1 MAIPHDFRHKEALRQ
16 AAYNRRRMGPTSIL
30 MLAGFL
36 VWAIAGTRVVNQ
48 LIRDGAKLV
57 ETAQEV
63 IDELAPMV
71 REWRDT
77 LLPLTATPGTAGGTP
92 QSGRVESDDVD
103 YTLLRQALGYDPVS
117 IDTLVQR
124 TGLTVPVLSSML
136 LRMELEGEV
145 VANPGGTYGRCAG

>member
-1 MAIPHDFRHKEALRQ
+1 VFAIP
-16 AAYNRRRMGPTSIL
+16 GSIHNP
-30 MLAGFL
+30 LAKGCH
-36 VWAIAGTRVVNQ
+36 Q

-71 REWRDT
+71 REWGDT
-77 LLPLTATPGTAGGTP
+77 LTRVPSSSDPAPKQAALPLSEGL
-92 QSGRVESDDVD
+92 DDPD
-103 YTLLRQALGYDPVS
+103 YSKLRLALGHDPVP
-117 IDTLVQR
+117 IDALVSR

-145 VANPGGTYGRCAG
+145 VANPGGTYSRCAG